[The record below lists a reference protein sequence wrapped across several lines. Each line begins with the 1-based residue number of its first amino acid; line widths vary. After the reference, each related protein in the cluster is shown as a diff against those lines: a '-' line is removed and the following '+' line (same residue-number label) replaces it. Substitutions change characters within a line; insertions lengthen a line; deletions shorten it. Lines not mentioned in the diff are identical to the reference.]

1 MNKRFILKPT
11 ALAASAMVGL
21 AFFHLSASAQ
31 LASNSATIELA
42 GSLTGPTCVLMAAPS
57 GGGTATSANNQRIDL
72 GTGNLTSATAST
84 GIGSDLGGTWA
95 AKTILFRLTGNGSVG
110 DPCVFNTSGA
120 TNWDIQIAPVD
131 TTLILEDG
139 TNTFLKNA
147 KTGLTGGT
155 DAVVA
160 LKGGVGTSAS
170 KAINLTPTGTYI
182 SSGTQTGDFIATAT
196 GTNNTI
202 ALSAQ
207 LVNGKSSGKPTAGQ
221 YLTPVTLAVQYK

>member
-21 AFFHLSASAQ
+21 AFFHLPASAQ
-31 LASNSATIELA
+31 LATNSATIELA
-42 GSLTGPTCVLMAAPS
+42 GSLTGPTCVLMAIPPT
-57 GGGTATSANNQRIDL
+57 GGAATSAANQRIDL
-72 GTGNLTSATAST
+72 GTGNLTEASAST
-84 GIGSDLGGTWA
+84 AIGTALGAKWA
-95 AKTILFRLTGNGSVG
+95 EKTILFSLTSNGSVG
-110 DPCVFNTSGA
+110 SPCDFSTGA
-120 TNWDIQIAPVD
+120 ANWDIQIAPVD

-139 TNTFLKNA
+139 TKTYLKNA

-160 LKGGVGTSAS
+160 LKGGVGNSAS

-207 LVNGKSSGKPTAGQ
+207 LVNGKSSGRPTAGQ

>member
-21 AFFHLSASAQ
+21 AFFHLPASAQ
-31 LASNSATIELA
+31 LATNSATIELA
-42 GSLTGPTCVLMAAPS
+42 GSLTGPTCVLMAIPPT
-57 GGGTATSANNQRIDL
+57 GGAATSAANQRIDL
-72 GTGNLTSATAST
+72 GTGNLTEASAST
-84 GIGSDLGGTWA
+84 AIGTNLGAKWPE
-95 AKTILFRLTGNGSVG
+95 KTILFSLTSNGTVG
-110 DPCVFNTSGA
+110 SPCDFSTGA
-120 TNWDIQIAPVD
+120 ANWDIQIAPVD

-139 TNTFLKNA
+139 TKTYLKNA

-160 LKGGVGTSAS
+160 LKGGVGAAAS
-170 KAINLTPTGTYI
+170 KPINLTPTGTYI
-182 SSGTQTGDFIATAT
+182 SSGTQTGDFTALPS
-196 GTNNTI
+196 GTI

>member
-21 AFFHLSASAQ
+21 AFFHLPASAQ
-31 LASNSATIELA
+31 LATNSATIELA
-42 GSLTGPTCVLMAAPS
+42 GSLTGPTCVLMAIPPT
-57 GGGTATSANNQRIDL
+57 GGAATSAANQRIDL
-72 GTGNLTSATAST
+72 GTGNLTEASAST
-84 GIGSDLGGTWA
+84 AIGTNLGAKWPE
-95 AKTILFRLTGNGSVG
+95 KTILFSLTSNGTVG
-110 DPCVFNTSGA
+110 SPCDFSTGA
-120 TNWDIQIAPVD
+120 ANWDIQIAPVD

-139 TNTFLKNA
+139 TKTYLKNA
-147 KTGLTGGT
+147 KTGLAGGT

-160 LKGGVGTSAS
+160 LKGGVGAAAS
-170 KAINLTPTGTYI
+170 KPINLTPTGTYI
-182 SSGTQTGDFIATAT
+182 SSGTQTGDFTALAS
-196 GTNNTI
+196 GTI

>member
-21 AFFHLSASAQ
+21 AFFHLPASAQ
-31 LASNSATIELA
+31 LATNSATIELA
-42 GSLTGPTCVLMAAPS
+42 GSLTGPTCVLMAIPPT
-57 GGGTATSANNQRIDL
+57 GGAATSAANQRIDL
-72 GTGNLTSATAST
+72 GTGNLTEASAST
-84 GIGSDLGGTWA
+84 AIGSGLGAKWA
-95 AKTILFRLTGNGSVG
+95 EKTILFSLTSNGTVG
-110 DPCVFNTSGA
+110 SPCDFSTGA
-120 TNWDIQIAPVD
+120 ANWDIQIAPVD

-139 TNTFLKNA
+139 TKTFLKNA

-160 LKGGVGTSAS
+160 LKGGVGAAAS
-170 KAINLTPTGTYI
+170 KPINLTPTGTYI
-182 SSGTQTGDFIATAT
+182 SSGTQTGDFTALPS
-196 GTNNTI
+196 GTI